1 MNTRWTSSADAVV
14 VGFGLT
20 GAPVLERLLEEGGA
34 NDVVVLDRGAFWEPA
49 EHSFPDERSL
59 ALERPLTVDPEEDHV
74 LLRVPGG
81 QTRLRK
87 WWSAR
92 LAGGGS
98 WLWYGQLS
106 RFRPSDLRMRSS
118 SGDAL
123 GPEVRDWPL
132 DFAELERAYTR
143 VQERLGPFG
152 CSYGHTAPAYRE
164 FDGGPYLERPG
175 PSHLERLMVDRFR
188 RDGLNAYVGQSCL
201 GGRAWDSCPVSP
213 VTGHPADRER
223 PMLARPN
230 WYVGLY
236 GRLRTDPRVH
246 LMGGSY
252 VSRILVEAGEVQ
264 GVEFVGRDESGDLRT
279 RRIRC
284 GTVVLAPGALET
296 ARILLS
302 SDLPNRNGLLGR
314 RFTFTLER
322 TGYLVTAEP
331 RNREL
336 TDRLAGLYGNVVIKD
351 FYDLGDAGPLR
362 KGGKFALYDA
372 YVAETPSRH
381 VRNLKMFGPELARF
395 LRAESGRYVVK
406 ASFKG
411 ESLPSTGKFVSLSTR
426 RNSFGARVPAVTY
439 APHPADLL
447 LQDHVTKLFARLGR
461 ALGAVETRVHA
472 APAGADVVSAHHH
485 GGAVFGESASDAVL
499 DRDCECFEAR
509 GLFVVDSSFMP
520 TSGATNSSL
529 TAMANAHR
537 VAGVI
542 AARLR

>member
-20 GAPVLERLLEEGGA
+20 GAPVLERLLGAHGA

-49 EHSFPDERSL
+49 DHSFPDERSL
-59 ALERPLTVDPEEDHV
+59 ALDRPLTIAPEEDHV

-81 QTRLRK
+81 ERPLRK

-106 RFRPSDLRMRSS
+106 RFRSSDLRMRSS
-118 SGDAL
+118 LGDAF
-123 GPEVRDWPL
+123 GPELRDWPL
-132 DFAELERAYTR
+132 DFAELENSYAH
-143 VQERLGPFG
+143 VQERLRPFG
-152 CSYGHTAPAYRE
+152 CAYGHTEPAYRE
-164 FDGGPYLERPG
+164 FDGGPYRRRPG
-175 PSHLERLMVDRFR
+175 PSHFERVLVDGLQ
-188 RDGLNAYVGQSCL
+188 RDGLDAYVGQSCL

-213 VTGHPADRER
+213 VTGRPADRGR

-236 GRLRTDPRVH
+236 DRLRADPRVR
-246 LMGGSY
+246 LLGGSY
-252 VSRILVEAGEVQ
+252 VSRVLVEAGAVQ
-264 GVEFVGRDESGDLRT
+264 GVEFVRRDEDGDLRT

-284 GTVVLAPGALET
+284 RTVVLAPGALET
-296 ARILLS
+296 ARILLT

-314 RFTFTLER
+314 GFTFTLER

-331 RNREL
+331 RSREL
-336 TDRLAGLYGNVVIKD
+336 TDRLAGLYGNVVVKD

-372 YVAETPSRH
+372 YVAETPARH
-381 VRNLKMFGPELARF
+381 VRNLKMFGAELAEF

-411 ESLPSTGKFVSLSTR
+411 ESLPSTGKFVSLSAR
-426 RNSFGARVPAVTY
+426 RNSFGARVPVVTY
-439 APHPADLL
+439 TPHPADLL
-447 LQDHVTKLFARLGR
+447 LQEQVTKIFARLGR
-461 ALGAVETRVHA
+461 ALGATETRVHA
-472 APAGADVVSAHHH
+472 VPAGADLVSAHHH
-485 GGAVFGESASDAVL
+485 GGAVFGENASDAVL

-509 GLFVVDSSFMP
+509 GLFVADSSFMP

-537 VAGVI
+537 VAGVV